1 MFAEKRD
8 IQIEKLEKLINFF
21 ADNKDILTVY
31 LYGSY
36 GTKFENENSDIDF
49 GILFSS
55 PLSLM
60 EELALAAE
68 IEKIMS
74 REVDMV
80 SLNKINI
87 LLKYNIIETG
97 MKIYE
102 RNFISTSDFI
112 ESVLKEYFDYGIKL
126 KKFKQDFHEALEE
139 EYVNDSR

>member
-1 MFAEKRD
+1 VHPEKRD
-8 IQIEKLEKLINFF
+8 IQAEKLKKLINFF
-21 ADNKDILTVY
+21 AANKKILTVY

-36 GTKFENENSDIDF
+36 GTKFEKKNSDIDF

-55 PLSLM
+55 PLSLL

-74 REVDMV
+74 RETDLA
-80 SLNKINI
+80 SLNKINV

-102 RNFISTSDFI
+102 KDFI
-112 ESVLKEYFDYGIKL
+112 LTANFVESVLKEYFDYGIKL
-126 KKFKQDFHEALEE
+126 KKFKRDFHESLVK
-139 EYVNDSR
+139 EYTE